1 MAEKTSKNT
10 LIVAECGFEYSSSPV
25 DVIARG
31 QARAEV
37 SEEEIIIF
45 ERLKQPHIFKLTD
58 ISKIIPSN
66 YKIIIRLSPNG
77 EIRLS
82 ELGYNFEDFLRILIK
97 SRNML
102 ISKYLL
108 MNEEVIRKDIKAH
121 CEISYPDCA
130 ETISNDCEVIIYK
143 TGLAIHPEFSELIR
157 IPYCEIKDINE
168 IEYGLL
174 VTSED
179 ELNVKLNQFGYEFD
193 SFKKYLS
200 DSMEKLNIFAQE
212 FVRGLDPEADSIT
225 VRSVG
230 GMLVDGKAAMK
241 QNVEKFSKKI
251 WSGLEKL
258 IDKTDLKEEYEY
270 LKALAV
276 ADKIAIGLKQGLM
289 GELTDDYLWFLIPV
303 CSIDAGDYKN
313 CMILEAVPLKKEG
326 FGGSADKDVNNND
339 SEGSNGGD
347 IAAVK
352 NLFQNILSE
361 KNKQPGN
368 RQDDDEE
375 KSQNHSQDEENSA
388 TGMATYLFKIFD
400 ENEIESLKND
410 SQNAR
415 KTELKIIEMI
425 KKINKALIA
434 INFRRE
440 PIYLSE
446 DALYD
451 PKNIRYRFAI
461 ENIPALKELRS
472 KFIGRVSHSGLER
485 WKKGI
490 EKMIKSGNN

>member
-10 LIVAECGFEYSSSPV
+10 LIVAECSFEYSSSPI
-25 DVIARG
+25 DIIARG
-31 QARAEV
+31 EARAEV

-45 ERLKQPHIFKLTD
+45 EKLKQPYIFKLTD

-121 CEISYPDCA
+121 CEFSYTDSS
-130 ETISNDCEVIIYK
+130 ETINDECEVIVYK
-143 TGLAIHPEFSELIR
+143 TGLAIHPEYNELLR
-157 IPYCEIKDINE
+157 IPYCEVSDISE
-168 IEYGLL
+168 IDYGILI
-174 VTSED
+174 VSED
-179 ELNVKLNQFGYEFD
+179 NIKVRLNQFGYELD
-193 SFKKYLS
+193 SFKKCLFGAI
-200 DSMEKLNIFAQE
+200 EELNLFAQK
-212 FVRGLDPEADSIT
+212 FVRSIDPHADIVSLRKIA
-225 VRSVG
+225 
-230 GMLVDGKAAMK
+230 GMFLDGKAAMK
-241 QNVEKFSKKI
+241 QDIEKYSKKV
-251 WSGLEKL
+251 WEGLEKL
-258 IDKTDLKEEYEY
+258 IDKSGLKEEYRY
-270 LKALAV
+270 LKTLAV
-276 ADKIAIGLKQGLM
+276 VDKIAIGLKQGLM

-303 CSIDAGDYKN
+303 LSIDAGNYKN
-313 CMILEAVPLKKEG
+313 RMILEAVPLKKESPG
-326 FGGSADKDVNNND
+326 EAAEEDVNDNESSGEDNI
-339 SEGSNGGD
+339 S
-347 IAAVK
+347 AVK
-352 NLFQNILSE
+352 NLFQDILSKE
-361 KNKQPGN
+361 NEQSGN
-368 RQDDDEE
+368 GQDEDIDRDQD
-375 KSQNHSQDEENSA
+375 QNQCEENSA

-400 ENEIESLKND
+400 ENETESLKND

-415 KTELKIIEMI
+415 KTELKINEMI
-425 KKINKALIA
+425 RKINKALIA

-485 WKKGI
+485 WKKSI
-490 EKMIKSGNN
+490 EKMIKSGKN